1 MDSYHE
7 ELSSNAWSVWQRY
20 MNSKH
25 LLLKALSYCQTFV
38 LLTAGFFT
46 FDMSWNLSTNL
57 SKNHALQCLFV
68 RGSNKKQKRGRII
81 SNFTK
86 VETFSSLMTTK
97 YSWGLSHNAVPLFAP
112 IKKSFFS
119 PSVWAGKHYTWTLN
133 WKENLL
139 IYFENCQDV
148 PYSLE

>member
-1 MDSYHE
+1 MVSVTALYELKTFASEGSKLLPDICLADSRILYF
-7 ELSSNAWSVWQRY
+7 WYV
-20 MNSKH
+20 
-25 LLLKALSYCQTFV
+25 LKSIHKFIKESCPTV
-38 LLTAGFFT
+38 LI
-46 FDMSWNLSTNL
+46 
-57 SKNHALQCLFV
+57 V
-68 RGSNKKQKRGRII
+68 RGSNKKQNRGSII

-86 VETFSSLMTTK
+86 GETFSSLMTTK

-119 PSVWAGKHYTWTLN
+119 PSVWAGKYYTWTLN